1 MFVLRYAKCLRI
13 CDCLVFQCKTELNEQ
28 KAAFSNMKR
37 KWEFVESQ
45 YQAEIDAKERKVS
58 YPQLDSTK

>member
-1 MFVLRYAKCLRI
+1 MCSYCGMQNVYES
-13 CDCLVFQCKTELNEQ
+13 VTVWFQCKTELNEQ
-28 KAAFSNMKR
+28 KAAFANMKR

-58 YPQLDSTK
+58 YP

>member
-1 MFVLRYAKCLRI
+1 MQNVYESVTVC
-13 CDCLVFQCKTELNEQ
+13 FQCKTELNEQ
-28 KAAFSNMKR
+28 KAAFANVKR

-58 YPQLDSTK
+58 